1 MQFDEWLG
9 VIGIMVGLIGI
20 VVGII
25 GGRSL
30 SISRSMNNTIRNPK
44 NSTVQQAQ
52 TINIGLDSYAVIK
65 LSKETTQEELQS
77 IISSLASNEKKLG
90 DIEQQIMNT
99 PTTTVSKEA
108 PKNPKNG
115 DVWIQIKEDEN
126 KD

>member
-1 MQFDEWLG
+1 MQFGEWLG

-77 IISSLASNEKKLG
+77 IIS
-90 DIEQQIMNT
+90 
-99 PTTTVSKEA
+99 
-108 PKNPKNG
+108 
-115 DVWIQIKEDEN
+115 
-126 KD
+126 